1 MNNERR
7 LLRCAR
13 NDSSNEQLLL
23 GLALVLV
30 GHFGPWVAH
39 KTAALT
45 VTGFE
50 LAEFAKFF
58 PQVQGG
64 TVPMRRELFYLP
76 FVTALVL
83 LALADC
89 SNPMAGRSAARR
101 ARSRNSFL
109 SQSVIVPLCAAALL
123 LIALLPY
130 SIVDAARQALT
141 TPVSFVLDPQ
151 YTGQLVL
158 VIVGVVLT
166 LLAPLARRL
175 PRRAWGVLVALL
187 ALAGAVPPLYQ
198 FARFRPLVVALY
210 DSPRPPGLGWGLI
223 VCVGGFVLLLACG
236 VLYAVRGEGQA
247 APA

>member
-1 MNNERR
+1 MPTPDRSPPARR
-7 LLRCAR
+7 QPKDAL
-13 NDSSNEQLLL
+13 LLL

-30 GHFGPWVAH
+30 GHFGPWVPH
-39 KTAALT
+39 ETSALT

-76 FVTALVL
+76 FVTALLL
-83 LALADC
+83 LALL
-89 SNPMAGRSAARR
+89 AGRSAARR
-101 ARSRNSFL
+101 VRSPNPFL
-109 SQSVIVPLCAAALL
+109 SQSVVVPLCAAALL

-141 TPVSFVLDPQ
+141 TPASFVPDPQ
-151 YTGQLVL
+151 YTGQLTL

-175 PRRAWGVLVALL
+175 PRRAWGVLIALL
-187 ALAGAVPPLYQ
+187 ALVGAVSPVYQ
-198 FARFRPLVVALY
+198 FARLRPLVVALY
-210 DSPRPPGLGWGLI
+210 DSPRPSGLGWGLI
-223 VCVGGFVLLLACG
+223 VCVAGFVLLGACG
-236 VLYAVRGEGQA
+236 VLVATQEETRFFSA
-247 APA
+247 

>member
-1 MNNERR
+1 MN
-7 LLRCAR
+7 
-13 NDSSNEQLLL
+13 NEQLLL

-39 KTAALT
+39 RTAALT

-58 PQVQGG
+58 PHVQGG
-64 TVPMRRELFYLP
+64 SVPMRRELFYLP
-76 FVTALVL
+76 FVTALLL
-83 LALADC
+83 LALL
-89 SNPMAGRSAARR
+89 AGRSATQR
-101 ARSRNSFL
+101 ARSRNPFL
-109 SQSVIVPLCAAALL
+109 SQSVIVPLCAAAVL

-130 SIVDAARQALT
+130 SIIDAARQALT
-141 TPVSFVLDPQ
+141 TPASFVPDPQ

-158 VIVGVVLT
+158 VIVGVVLM

-187 ALAGAVPPLYQ
+187 ALVGAVPPLYQ
-198 FARFRPLVVALY
+198 FARLRPLVVALY
-210 DSPRPPGLGWGLI
+210 DSPRPSGLGWGLI
-223 VCVGGFVLLLACG
+223 VCVAGFVLLLAYG
-236 VLYAVRGEGQA
+236 VLYAVRGEDGLATA